1 MGKLFGFMQ
10 LCPTYPEWGTS
21 RSGLLLGTGRKAQ
34 IRDSQVVGIIG
45 KAGQPA
51 DWLTKLISPRLAKG
65 SLISF

>member
-1 MGKLFGFMQ
+1 MGS
-10 LCPTYPEWGTS
+10 S
-21 RSGLLLGTGRKAQ
+21 RSGLLLGQQSGWGTGRKAQ

-51 DWLTKLISPRLAKG
+51 DWLTKLISPRLAKV